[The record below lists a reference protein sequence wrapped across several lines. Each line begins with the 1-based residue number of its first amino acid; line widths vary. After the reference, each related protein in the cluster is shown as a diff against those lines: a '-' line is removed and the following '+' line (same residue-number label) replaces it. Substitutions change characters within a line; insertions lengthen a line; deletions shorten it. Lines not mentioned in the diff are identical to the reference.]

1 MNPASRAWRT
11 LIVDDEPLARE
22 GIRARLAALGGFDVI
37 GEYGGGRAAVTAIRE
52 QAPDVVFLDVQMP
65 VVDGF
70 AVIAEVGVHAMP
82 AVVFVTAY
90 DQYALK
96 AFDAQAI
103 DYVLKPIDDTRF
115 ARAVESVR
123 TRLTESR
130 ESGVARRLAQ
140 LLGDVR
146 NGTSASTPPPPLS
159 DRLVARDGDRIDMI
173 PFDEIDW
180 VAADGDYVRIH
191 AGNRQLLLRM
201 TMGAIEESL
210 PPSEHVR
217 IHRSTIVNV
226 TRIRTLKSLPNAEFS
241 VLLRNGVTLRASR
254 SYSARLRA
262 ALRLSSSGEATRESP
277 IGK

>member
-1 MNPASRAWRT
+1 MTTAWRT

-37 GEYGGGRAAVTAIRE
+37 GECSGGRAAITAIRAE
-52 QAPDVVFLDVQMP
+52 APDVVFLDVQMP
-65 VVDGF
+65 VIDGF
-70 AVIAEVGVHAMP
+70 AVVAEVGVDAMP

-103 DYVLKPIDDTRF
+103 DYVLKPIDDARF
-115 ARAVESVR
+115 ARAVASVQA
-123 TRLTESR
+123 RLTESR
-130 ESGVARRLAQ
+130 DSGVARQLAR

-146 NGTSASTPPPPLS
+146 APAPVPTPVQGRS

-180 VAADGDYVRIH
+180 VEADGDYVRIH
-191 AGNRQLLLRM
+191 AGSRQILLRV
-201 TMGAIEESL
+201 TMGAMEQSL
-210 PPSEHVR
+210 PPAEHVR

-226 TRIRTLKSLPNAEFS
+226 TRVRTLKSLPNADFS
-241 VLLRNGVTLRASR
+241 VVLKNGVSLRASR
-254 SYSARLRA
+254 SYSARLRD
-262 ALRLSSSGEATRESP
+262 ALGISSSGPRELP
-277 IGK
+277 TGK